1 MMSCTAQFW
10 RDPQLPYVESRRACD
25 SRANY
30 KAHSHPTLSIGAVDR
45 GESIFTGA
53 PAGPTLIRAGS
64 VVWVP
69 ANCVHACNP
78 RSGTAWSYQM
88 LHLDAAWVEALR
100 QEQLDDPA
108 ISRRQILLSDTPR
121 LYQGFCRLNDLLF
134 SAANWQDKEAALI
147 EFIGDFSTREQPT
160 LALAADLAQASA
172 GVRRVVAFLRQA
184 PQAASPL
191 AELAQLAGISRY
203 QLIRAFRSATGMTP
217 HAFQLNQRIIQARS
231 SLQAGEAPAALAQR
245 LGFADQAH
253 FQRVF
258 KAHVGV
264 TPGLYKA

>member
-1 MMSCTAQFW
+1 MTSTAQFW
-10 RDPQLPYVESRRACD
+10 RDANLPYVESRRACD

-30 KAHSHPTLSIGAVDR
+30 KAHSHPTLSIGVVDR
-45 GESIFTGA
+45 GVSLFSGGA
-53 PAGPTLIRAGS
+53 QGPTLIQAGS

-69 ANCVHACNP
+69 AHCAHACNP
-78 RSGTAWSYQM
+78 RPDTAWSYQM
-88 LHLDAAWVEALR
+88 LHLDPRWVGAVR
-100 QEQLDDPA
+100 QEAQHDGPTALC
-108 ISRRQILLSDTPR
+108 QVLLSQDPH
-121 LYQGFCRLNDLLF
+121 LYQRVCRLNDLLF

-147 EFIGDFSTREQPT
+147 EFIGDFPLHDQPVI
-160 LALAADLAQASA
+160 ALAADPARAGA
-172 GVRRVVAFLRQA
+172 GVRRVMQFLRDDAQQA
-184 PQAASPL
+184 QPLERLAA
-191 AELAQLAGISRY
+191 LAGLSRY

-217 HAFQLNQRIIQARS
+217 HAYQLNQRIIQART
-231 SLQAGEAPAALAQR
+231 SLQAGEPSADLAQR